1 MAALAGSLN
10 AAYIGQG
17 SIQIGLSWEMIVVST
32 CVIGGI
38 KMSGGSGNLIGVFIG
53 LFIINSLNSAI
64 AMLGINAFLQE
75 VILGVMLI
83 VIVALSEYRGSRK
96 IKA

>member
-1 MAALAGSLN
+1 
-10 AAYIGQG
+10 
-17 SIQIGLSWEMIVVST
+17 
-32 CVIGGI
+32 
-38 KMSGGSGNLIGVFIG
+38 MSGGSGNLIGVFIG